1 MTNTEDF
8 PHPFFA
14 GRSHGRRHRGKQ
26 LAAAIGMRFFRG
38 RGGPFGGGPF
48 EGRGGRIRRGGITYL
63 VLGTLLEQPRHGYDI
78 MEQFERRRGFRPSP
92 GSIYPVLQMLE
103 EGGYIVGSDVDGKR
117 VFTVTDAGRAL
128 YAEHASKGERGDDDD
143 AEPSARATFKMSA
156 IRLTTALAAARG
168 SSDAE
173 LEQIA
178 AILDRA
184 RREILRLLASEE
196 L

>member
-1 MTNTEDF
+1 MINLEDTR
-8 PHPFFA
+8 PFFA
-14 GRSHGRRHRGKQ
+14 GHAHGRRQRGKH

-48 EGRGGRIRRGGITYL
+48 EGRGGRIRRGGIKYL

-117 VFTVTDAGRAL
+117 VFSVTDAGRAL
-128 YAEHASKGERGDDDD
+128 YAERAAPGDRDDDD
-143 AEPSARATFKMSA
+143 TEPSARATFKTSA